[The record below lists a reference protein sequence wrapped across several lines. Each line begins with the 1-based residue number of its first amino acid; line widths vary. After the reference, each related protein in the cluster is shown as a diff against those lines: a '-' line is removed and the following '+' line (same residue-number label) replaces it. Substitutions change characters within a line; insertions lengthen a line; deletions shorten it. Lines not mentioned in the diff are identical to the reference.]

1 MKLMEGETEV
11 GSWIE
16 VLKQERD
23 TNTGYP
29 RCQSV
34 RDADAKGCDA
44 KRAGC

>member
-1 MKLMEGETEV
+1 MEGETEV

-23 TNTGYP
+23 
-29 RCQSV
+29 
-34 RDADAKGCDA
+34 ADAKGCDA